1 MSSHKPKW
9 QYRTRTGIHDPT
21 KQVSVTSECRRVVA
35 SYKDSIT
42 SRDISPKGTDT
53 AAKKDTCRSTN
64 VSGAVANYQGS
75 VETQRGISLYREL
88 LRAYN

>member
-9 QYRTRTGIHDPT
+9 QYRTRTCIHDPT
-21 KQVSVTSECRRVVA
+21 KQVSVISECRRVVA
-35 SYKDSIT
+35 SYRDSIT
-42 SRDISPKGTDT
+42 SRDISPKGTDI

-75 VETQRGISLYREL
+75 LDHKGAFPCKECY
-88 LRAYN
+88 

>member
-9 QYRTRTGIHDPT
+9 QFRTGTSIHDPT

-42 SRDISPKGTDT
+42 SRDISLKGTDT
-53 AAKKDTCRSTN
+53 TAKKDTRWSTN
-64 VSGAVANYQGS
+64 VFGAVASYHGS
-75 VETQRGISLYREL
+75 LDHKGAFPCKECF
-88 LRAYN
+88 

>member
-9 QYRTRTGIHDPT
+9 KFRIGTGIHDPA

-64 VSGAVANYQGS
+64 VSGAVANYHGS
-75 VETQRGISLYREL
+75 LDHKAAFPYKECC
-88 LRAYN
+88 

>member
-9 QYRTRTGIHDPT
+9 QFRTRTGIHDPT
-21 KQVSVTSECRRVVA
+21 KQVSVINERRRVVA
-35 SYKDSIT
+35 SYKDAIT

-64 VSGAVANYQGS
+64 VSGAVANYHGS
-75 VETQRGISLYREL
+75 LDHKGAFPCKECY
-88 LRAYN
+88 